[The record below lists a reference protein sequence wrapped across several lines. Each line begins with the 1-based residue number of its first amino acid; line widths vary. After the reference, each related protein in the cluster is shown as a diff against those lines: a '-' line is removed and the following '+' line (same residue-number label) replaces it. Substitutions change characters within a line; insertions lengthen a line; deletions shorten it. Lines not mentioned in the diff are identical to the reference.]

1 MVTVVWEVVVMAR
14 AVTERVVVG
23 GVGGVEEAGSVQVM
37 EEGCSI
43 DATRVEAV
51 EAATVTAVSVVEV
64 MVRAVTGLA
73 AAADVVRVSV
83 VEVVRDQEGLVM
95 AVAAGRVEVEV
106 EGSARVTVEV
116 VTNSRMPLQWVTVA
130 EEEAVMEAV
139 TSL

>member
-1 MVTVVWEVVVMAR
+1 M
-14 AVTERVVVG
+14 
-23 GVGGVEEAGSVQVM
+23 
-37 EEGCSI
+37 
-43 DATRVEAV
+43 
-51 EAATVTAVSVVEV
+51 
-64 MVRAVTGLA
+64 TGLA

-116 VTNSRMPLQWVTVA
+116 VTNSRTPLQWVTVA

>member
-1 MVTVVWEVVVMAR
+1 MVGEWV
-14 AVTERVVVG
+14 
-23 GVGGVEEAGSVQVM
+23 GVEEAGSVQVM

-51 EAATVTAVSVVEV
+51 EAATVTAASVVEV

-106 EGSARVTVEV
+106 EGSAG
-116 VTNSRMPLQWVTVA
+116 
-130 EEEAVMEAV
+130 
-139 TSL
+139 